1 MGAVRHLGWDETE
14 CPPLPP
20 TGGDGTPAQ
29 LARAHRTVP
38 PEAADYHAAV
48 SVKPLEYPG
57 GACLTAVMLAARQ
70 LPDLAVGLG
79 RRDDAGIGHT
89 ARPLPIAV
97 ADSPIE
103 AASPDPQ
110 QPMCF
115 LE

>member
-1 MGAVRHLGWDETE
+1 MCHLF
-14 CPPLPP
+14 
-20 TGGDGTPAQ
+20 
-29 LARAHRTVP
+29 HRS
-38 PEAADYHAAV
+38 E
-48 SVKPLEYPG
+48 SVKPLEYP
-57 GACLTAVMLAARQ
+57 RQ

-89 ARPLPIAV
+89 TRPLPIAV

-110 QPMCF
+110 QPMCC